1 MLDVRRLRMLREVS
15 LHGTIRAAASSL
27 SFTPSAVSQQLSALE
42 RELGIELLE
51 RRGRSVRLTP
61 AAEVLVD
68 RTEQILVKL
77 AAAEAEAKAVAS
89 GTEPAL
95 RIASF
100 ASAAATIVADAVRD
114 NGLDVHILDSD
125 PKLGLARLRGG
136 EVDLAILWE
145 YDFVPLEPGT
155 GIELVPL
162 LDDPIQVI
170 VPASHRA
177 AAETSLELADLAGEA
192 WIDSTALSS
201 CHPFLRRACNA
212 AGFEPRVAAETNDH
226 RSLHHLVASG
236 VGLCPCSR
244 SSTCPPRWSRARS
257 ARIPRS
263 GESTPPSGPARRRTR
278 ASAACSSA
286 STRPRRAA
294 PPRSTS
300 SARNEPSGPLTRTGR
315 SGKAGSREPDAD
327 LHLVCRPDRRRDQ
340 PLQVDLV
347 DVLGLPQ
354 VPAQEQGL
362 RLQLQVAHAAV
373 ARLLAAT

>member
-145 YDFVPLEPGT
+145 YDFVPLEPGA

-162 LDDPIQVI
+162 LDDPIQV
-170 VPASHRA
+170 VLPASHRA
-177 AAETSLELADLAGEA
+177 AAKSFGRGTCARAAALAARPARLAGRAPGPHKSPEA
-192 WIDSTALSS
+192 AN
-201 CHPFLRRACNA
+201 PRRLP
-212 AGFEPRVAAETNDH
+212 GRVG
-226 RSLHHLVASG
+226 RG
-236 VGLCPCSR
+236 P
-244 SSTCPPRWSRARS
+244 ARS
-257 ARIPRS
+257 A
-263 GESTPPSGPARRRTR
+263 PAR
-278 ASAACSSA
+278 ASRCG
-286 STRPRRAA
+286 REEPPRRA
-294 PPRSTS
+294 
-300 SARNEPSGPLTRTGR
+300 
-315 SGKAGSREPDAD
+315 
-327 LHLVCRPDRRRDQ
+327 RP
-340 PLQVDLV
+340 
-347 DVLGLPQ
+347 G
-354 VPAQEQGL
+354 PAQ
-362 RLQLQVAHAAV
+362 A
-373 ARLLAAT
+373 